1 MTNRE
6 QICARIER
14 DKARRAAKREQR
26 ARGTWTETER
36 VTASEVNESLKHPNI
51 CYAVRKLQRMN
62 AKIPV
67 EERLRR
73 ILPAGNFRSVITI
86 QNLNASLEKR
96 RKGVE
101 WKGNVQKYLGHA
113 VLKNKMAKDSLWNGK
128 LDVDTRIRNLKVVER
143 GKRRDVQAVMID
155 SRVIQGCV
163 CDSALIP
170 LCYDGLVY
178 DNMASM
184 EGRGVDRARKR
195 MECHLQRMIRKC
207 RDNDFYVIKTDFTK
221 FFDSIPHDQC
231 RKYMK
236 QNGADGWIRGLSMKF
251 IRMYHEAKVAGT
263 AMPGVGLSLGSQ
275 ISQDM
280 AVFVPSNVDHVVKD
294 VLGIRGYI
302 RYMDDCIV
310 LCRTKE
316 EAHMVLEEMEQAST
330 EIGLQFNPRK
340 TTIVKASKGFEFLK
354 IRYRVQPSGKVVKT
368 LAKSGIKRMRRKL
381 KAFARMLDAG
391 EITEQVA
398 FDSFMSWFGNARYA
412 HSYRTRKNMLR
423 YYNSLFKR
431 HKTEGVYA

>member
-1 MTNRE
+1 MTNKE

-14 DKARRAAKREQR
+14 DKARRAARREQR
-26 ARGTWTETER
+26 ARGTWIETER
-36 VTASEVNESLKHPNI
+36 VTISEVNESLKHPNV
-51 CYAVRKLQRMN
+51 CYAAKKFRRMN
-62 AKIPV
+62 AKISV

-73 ILPAGNFRSVITI
+73 IRAAGDFRSVITI

-113 VLKNKMAKDSLWNGK
+113 VLKNKKAKDSLWNGK

-155 SRVIQGCV
+155 SRVIQGCI
-163 CDSALIP
+163 CDASLIP

-195 MECHLQRMIRKC
+195 MECHLQRMIRQC
-207 RDNDFYVIKTDFTK
+207 GNDFYVIKTDFTK

-236 QNGADGWIRGLSMKF
+236 KQGADGWIRGLSMKF
-251 IRMYHEAKVAGT
+251 IRMYHEAKAAGT

-280 AVFVPSNVDHVVKD
+280 AVFAPSNVDHIVKD
-294 VLGIRGYI
+294 TLGIHGYI

-310 LCRTKE
+310 LCHTKD
-316 EAHMVLEEMEQAST
+316 EAHMVLETMQRTSAEV
-330 EIGLQFNPRK
+330 GLQFNPKK
-340 TTIVKASKGFEFLK
+340 TTIVKASRGFEFLK
-354 IRYRVQPSGKVVKT
+354 IRYRVQLSGRIVKT

-381 KAFARMLDAG
+381 KAFAKMLNAG
-391 EITEQVA
+391 VITKQVA
-398 FDSFMSWFGNARYA
+398 FDSFASWLGNVRYA
-412 HSYRTRKNMLR
+412 HSYQTRKNMLR
-423 YYNSLFKR
+423 YYNSLFGR
-431 HKTEGVYA
+431 YKTEGVYA

>member
-26 ARGTWTETER
+26 ARGTWTEK
-36 VTASEVNESLKHPNI
+36 AMPSLEEMNW
-51 CYAVRKLQRMN
+51 ALQHSKQSHTLRWIAKMN
-62 AKIPV
+62 AIMSV

-73 ILPAGNFRSVITI
+73 IRPAGDFRSVITL

-113 VLKNKMAKDSLWNGK
+113 VLKNKMAKDSLWNGQ
-128 LDVDTRIRNLKVVER
+128 LNVDTRIRNLKVVER

-163 CDSALIP
+163 CDAALIP

-184 EGRGVDRARKR
+184 EGRGVDRSRRR
-195 MECHLQRMIRKC
+195 MECHLQRMIREC
-207 RDNDFYVIKTDFTK
+207 GGNDFYVIKTDFTK

-231 RKYMK
+231 RRYMK
-236 QNGADGWIRGLSMKF
+236 DRLADGWIRGLSMKF
-251 IRMYHEAKVAGT
+251 IRMYHEAKLPGT
-263 AMPGVGLSLGSQ
+263 AKPGIGLSLGSQ

-294 VLGIRGYI
+294 VLSIRGYI
-302 RYMDDCIV
+302 RYMDDCII
-310 LCRTKE
+310 LCYTKDK
-316 EAHMVLEEMEQAST
+316 AHMVLEAMQRESAK
-330 EIGLQFNPRK
+330 IGLQFNPKK
-340 TTIVKASKGFEFLK
+340 TTIVKASRGFEFLK
-354 IRYRVQPSGKVVKT
+354 IRYRVQSSGKIVKT

-381 KAFARMLDAG
+381 KAFAKMLDAG

-398 FDSFMSWFGNARYA
+398 FDSFMSWFGNAQYA
-412 HSYRTRKNMLR
+412 HSYRTRKNMLKHYNTLFGR
-423 YYNSLFKR
+423 Y
-431 HKTEGVYA
+431 KTEGVYA